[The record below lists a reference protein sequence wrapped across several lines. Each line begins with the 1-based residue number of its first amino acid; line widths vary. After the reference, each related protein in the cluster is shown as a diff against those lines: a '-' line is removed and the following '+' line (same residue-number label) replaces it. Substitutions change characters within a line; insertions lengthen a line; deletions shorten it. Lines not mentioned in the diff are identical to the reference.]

1 MKKFLVLMLSSLTF
15 LTLVSVISPS
25 IKTNS
30 SSNNT
35 LTTTVYAASRHH
47 ASRYHEGK
55 DGARNIN
62 WHTTRFYI
70 KRSTL
75 RHMGAGATI
84 AGVWIRKWW
93 VAGFV
98 STFGYT
104 LSNAPGGVYVD
115 YDRLLSGFGGGIT
128 KVGWQ

>member
-1 MKKFLVLMLSSLTF
+1 MKKFLVLMLSS

-35 LTTTVYAASRHH
+35 LTTTVYAAR
-47 ASRYHEGK
+47 RYHEGK
-55 DGARNIN
+55 NGARRIN

-84 AGVWIRKWW
+84 AGAWIPKWW
-93 VAGFV
+93 VTGIV
-98 STFGYT
+98 SSSGYA

-115 YDRLLSGFGGGIT
+115 YDRLQSGFGGGIT